1 MSAGDG
7 FYGKITKIP
16 FETDVRNETFGEAH
30 VIEVE
35 VFGKWEDLADQIVQG
50 RAMPANY
57 LSSSMP
63 PSMYVRGVQ
72 LSRDEGNTCRAK
84 VQLVQCPDGAG
95 KPYGETWEVSMDAVS
110 HRLLRH
116 PLFDPSANGSVQDWI
131 MKWEDT
137 PSRLKTYAYKEGS
150 AAKTGFQFEDVDGDS
165 SYDPD
170 GEVKLTRPDM
180 SSSAGKVFAAYCEAS
195 LSGIDSYNEYLPVV
209 RHTSQYLRLPGADY
223 DDRTGVCVGGKVSG
237 LDRIGTFDEPGLTL
251 AGDRFKGGRWFK
263 SRDTFAVNAD
273 GTATRSEEWTFFR
286 DLTKLWIY
294 AEDPEAELG
303 E

>member
-1 MSAGDG
+1 MDDG
-7 FYGKITKIP
+7 CYGQVTKIP
-16 FETDVRNETFGEAH
+16 FETNVRNETFGEAH

-35 VFGKWEDLADQIVQG
+35 VFGKWDDLVDQIVPG
-50 RAMPANY
+50 RQMPANY

-63 PSMYVRGVQ
+63 PSMYVKSVQ
-72 LSRDEGNTCRAK
+72 LSRDDGETCLAR
-84 VQLVQCPDGAG
+84 VQLVQCPDGAK
-95 KPYGETWEVSMDAVS
+95 KPYGETWEVSMEAVS

-116 PLFDPSANGSVQDWI
+116 PLFAPYGTVQDWI

-137 PSRLKTYAYKEGS
+137 PARLKTYAYKDGEE
-150 AAKTGFQFEDVDGDS
+150 AKTGFQFEDTDGDS

-170 GEVKLTRPDM
+170 GVVRLTRPKM
-180 SSSAGKVFAAYCEAS
+180 SSDAGRVFAAYCEAS
-195 LSGIDSYNEYLPVV
+195 LSGIDGYNEYLPVV

-237 LDRIGTFDEPGLTL
+237 LESVGTFDEPGLTL
-251 AGDRFKGGRWFK
+251 AGARFSDGMWFK

-286 DLTKLWIY
+286 DKTKLWIY
-294 AEDPEAELG
+294 SEDPKAALG
-303 E
+303 A